1 MTLHGRVARL
11 TRRLPGRRPKGVP
24 TDPAAL
30 LAGLAAGTVSMADF
44 DRADAD
50 QLNAVAYAAALLIA
64 HSGAG
69 GAR

>member
-11 TRRLPGRRPKGVP
+11 SRRLPGRRPKGVP

-30 LAGLAAGTVSMADF
+30 LTGLRDGTVRMEDF
-44 DRADAD
+44 DRTDYD

-64 HSGAG
+64 RIGVE